1 MSGHFFAFKNREK
14 ISEAKKLSL
23 RETLGNKKS
32 DLIRYNSTINVK
44 QIEHSKI
51 SKNELNK
58 IKQDIRQRIKH
69 RKKEENIFFSI
80 SFFFLIILLVFLG
93 KRYNVF

>member
-14 ISEAKKLSL
+14 ISEAKKVSL
-23 RETLGNKKS
+23 RETLSNKKS
-32 DLIRYNSTINVK
+32 DLIRYNSPVSVK
-44 QIEHSKI
+44 QIENSKI

-58 IKQDIRQRIKH
+58 IKQDIRQTIKH
-69 RKKEENIFFSI
+69 RKKKENIIFSI
-80 SFFFLIILLVFLG
+80 SFFFLIMLLVFLS

>member
-23 RETLGNKKS
+23 RETLSNKKS
-32 DLIRYNSTINVK
+32 DLIGYNTSVNIK

-51 SKNELNK
+51 SQNELNK
-58 IKQDIRQRIKH
+58 IKQDIRQTIKH
-69 RKKEENIFFSI
+69 RKTKENIIFII
-80 SFFFLIILLVFLG
+80 SFFFLIVLLVFLS

>member
-14 ISEAKKLSL
+14 ISETKKLLL
-23 RETLGNKKS
+23 RETLSNKKS
-32 DLIRYNSTINVK
+32 DLIRYNSQANER

-58 IKQDIRQRIKH
+58 IKQQIRQTIKH
-69 RKKEENIFFSI
+69 KKKKENVIFSI
-80 SFFFLIILLVFLG
+80 SFFLIIVLLVLLS

>member
-14 ISEAKKLSL
+14 ISETKKLSL
-23 RETLGNKKS
+23 RETLSNKKS
-32 DLIRYNSTINVK
+32 DLIRYNSSANEK
-44 QIEHSKI
+44 QIEHSKV

-58 IKQDIRQRIKH
+58 IKEQIRQTIKH
-69 RKKEENIFFSI
+69 RKKKENIVLGI
-80 SFFFLIILLVFLG
+80 SFFFLIVLLILLS